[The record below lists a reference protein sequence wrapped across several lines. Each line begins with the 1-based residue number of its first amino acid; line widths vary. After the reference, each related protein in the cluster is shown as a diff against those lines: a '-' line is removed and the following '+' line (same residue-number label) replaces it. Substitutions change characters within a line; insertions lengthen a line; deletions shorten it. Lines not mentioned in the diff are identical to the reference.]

1 MDQHLNKKIDEAL
14 QSLEGIAK
22 ATPRPFFFTRLEARM
37 QREKSKW
44 EIISSFVLRPA
55 IVFAGICFI
64 LVINVA
70 VILTSSS
77 LNNPALQQ
85 NNEISA
91 ADEYNS
97 VSAPLY
103 EYVNATP

>member
-1 MDQHLNKKIDEAL
+1 MDQHLNKKIDETL

-22 ATPRPFFFTRLEARM
+22 ATPRTFFFTRLEARM

-55 IVFAGICFI
+55 ILFAGICFI

-97 VSAPLY
+97 VSVPLY

>member
-1 MDQHLNKKIDEAL
+1 MDRDLHNKIEEAL
-14 QSLEGIAK
+14 QSLDGITK
-22 ATPRPFFFTRLEARM
+22 ATPRPYFITRLEARM

-44 EIISSFVLRPA
+44 DIISSFVSRPA